1 MGFFTAPERAELG
14 KSAERERGV
23 QGRPRELV
31 RDDFA
36 PRRRRPAD
44 NDVAGDGGSLTQSLA
59 TGDVGSLT
67 QRLAKTSLREI
78 DDLIVQLER
87 RREQLLSESARMQR
101 EVVEYAKLSQSTTE
115 TTKIITESLAFW
127 KKGPDAP
134 SITELRSSE
143 DRKSRSSEAFA
154 QPSEDHETFDGQA
167 EVSEVP
173 GSPVWKTT

>member
-1 MGFFTAPERAELG
+1 MGFFTAAERAELG

-23 QGRPRELV
+23 QRRPRELV

-36 PRRRRPAD
+36 PRRRPAA

-78 DDLIVQLER
+78 DDLIVQLES

-101 EVVEYAKLSQSTTE
+101 EVAEYAKLSQSTTE
-115 TTKIITESLAFW
+115 TTKIISESLAFW

-134 SITELRSSE
+134 GVNELRSSE
-143 DRKSRSSEAFA
+143 DRKTGSSEALA
-154 QPSEDHETFDGQA
+154 EPSKDHETFGGQA
-167 EVSEVP
+167 EVSEIP
-173 GSPVWKTT
+173 GIPTLKTT